1 MVAAHVAPDPATDRA
16 TEVRYLDTLRTWQ
29 RQGQVNSVSFLDPG
43 LDCEAPIIKDLRG
56 IGLAVAVHAEPHRA
70 LLACGRDQPD
80 VLVLSTAVPTAEAI
94 GAVSAIRDELGTPV
108 LLALGT
114 DETEAASPIIFAGA
128 RPILEHPYRLAS
140 VLTALAGI
148 EGSTRTTRPLEL
160 GPLWLDPAAIEAQVH
175 GRVVRL
181 SLREFRLLY
190 ALAGRADE
198 VIGTADLISIVGPG
212 RGGVP
217 VALTPMVKRVREKL
231 VRAGVDPVENVRGL
245 GYRLAV
251 ARLSSAP

>member
-1 MVAAHVAPDPATDRA
+1 M
-16 TEVRYLDTLRTWQ
+16 
-29 RQGQVNSVSFLDPG
+29 
-43 LDCEAPIIKDLRG
+43 
-56 IGLAVAVHAEPHRA
+56 
-70 LLACGRDQPD
+70 
-80 VLVLSTAVPTAEAI
+80 
-94 GAVSAIRDELGTPV
+94 
-108 LLALGT
+108 
-114 DETEAASPIIFAGA
+114 
-128 RPILEHPYRLAS
+128 
-140 VLTALAGI
+140 
-148 EGSTRTTRPLEL
+148 
-160 GPLWLDPAAIEAQVH
+160 H